1 MSDMHSLVVI
11 APDEL
16 WATVRALNNALGY
29 EAGEGT
35 PLSADG
41 QEPATHRGLHTWAQ
55 PAFVALATGK
65 VTPNVKGYPP
75 EQIAGLLALLTVS
88 VDAEGLTARAHFDH
102 VLGTMGLRTIA
113 FELE

>member
-16 WATVRALNNALGY
+16 WPTVRALNNALGY

-41 QEPATHRGLHTWAQ
+41 QEPITHRGLHTWAQ
-55 PAFVALATGK
+55 PEFVALATGK
-65 VTPNVKGYPP
+65 VTPDIKGYPP

-102 VLGTMGLRTIA
+102 VLAGLGLHTVA
-113 FELE
+113 WKEE